1 MRINSV
7 LEISIQIK
15 KKVKWIKNKIDS
27 STDLFN
33 LMTQE
38 SACVLNKESL
48 YTPIP
53 AFEARVS
60 KWPERL
66 WATILN
72 YKIFSTTI
80 QQGTNRII
88 WVQCVSLRFMQKL
101 GKCLWILWSII
112 VQMRINIFY
121 KTGETG
127 ELWPLCFLCCVF
139 GFLGNE
145 SAFEIRYCELRH
157 TLIAIRSDL
166 V

>member
-1 MRINSV
+1 
-7 LEISIQIK
+7 
-15 KKVKWIKNKIDS
+15 
-27 STDLFN
+27 
-33 LMTQE
+33 MTQE

-88 WVQCVSLRFMQKL
+88 WVQCVSLRFIQKL

-112 VQMRINIFY
+112 IQMRINIFTKLEKLESY
-121 KTGETG
+121 G
-127 ELWPLCFLCCVF
+127 PSVSFVVC
-139 GFLGNE
+139 LG
-145 SAFEIRYCELRH
+145 SLATSRH
-157 TLIAIRSDL
+157 LRSDIVNFGTHSL
-166 V
+166 LSDRTWSNKDFHPIFEEKRECPSVNGCESTGLHLISIL